1 MLPLFF
7 SSFNVSHNV
16 WLYLA
21 ELMGVALTLKSVD
34 VIDAAIVAVRVG
46 GGSPVIYFD

>member
-34 VIDAAIVAVRVG
+34 VIDAAVRVDG
-46 GGSPVIYFD
+46 GGSKVIYFD